1 MRSRPVSV
9 TTVFQTHILREVQQ
23 RKHEEHILLSVQQ
36 RAVVEVT
43 VTPPISECELQGQGL
58 KVSAHVGPG
67 VRLGGLSPYAQGPT
81 DAGPVDLFQE
91 LKNEKEKLETRRK
104 TMMTLQEKL
113 RNYRK
118 WKNKVAHCWSS
129 EQQDFWII
137 FSQSKQFV
145 NNVL

>member
-1 MRSRPVSV
+1 MFFRPVSV
-9 TTVFQTHILREVQQ
+9 TAVFKTHILREVQQ
-23 RKHEEHILLSVQQ
+23 RKHKEHVLLSVQQ

-43 VTPPISECELQGQGL
+43 VTPPISEFELQGQCL

-118 WKNKVAHCWSS
+118 WKK
-129 EQQDFWII
+129 
-137 FSQSKQFV
+137 K
-145 NNVL
+145 